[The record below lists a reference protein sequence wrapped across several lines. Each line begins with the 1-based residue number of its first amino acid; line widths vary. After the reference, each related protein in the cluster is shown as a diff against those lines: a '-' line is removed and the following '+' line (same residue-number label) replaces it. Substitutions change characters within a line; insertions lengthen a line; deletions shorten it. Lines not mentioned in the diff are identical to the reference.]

1 MHECATVATVV
12 GSHLV
17 DPANML
23 NAAPVGADRGRQPTY
38 EQTTNR
44 LILDTHFQQ

>member
-17 DPANML
+17 DLANML
-23 NAAPVGADRGRQPTY
+23 NAAPVGADPWSSA
-38 EQTTNR
+38 
-44 LILDTHFQQ
+44 DM